1 MCANTS
7 IYAWQVKRYRLPI
20 NSQRPPI
27 MSSAPSKNTSLVA
40 IQIAACLGFLVVQLD
55 VSVVNVGL
63 GALKIAF
70 DTDLTGLQWV
80 INSYALAFSAL
91 LILGGAGGDKFGAKT
106 VFASGF
112 AVFTL
117 ASVGCALSDSM
128 GMLIGMRI
136 IQGVGAA
143 FLVPTSLTLIRLA
156 FEDPAKRRSDV
167 AAWGAC
173 GGIALA
179 AGPIVG
185 GLLIESLGWPS
196 VFLLNVPL
204 GLIAIGLIIR
214 YAPSSPRVDKKVDIP
229 GQVSIGICLASLT
242 YALTESSSK
251 GWGTETFSILAM
263 AVFCAVAFVLIERRA
278 SDPMLPGRL
287 ARNKTLATTAL
298 AGAAI
303 NFTFYGTVFVFSIY
317 FQSFLH
323 YDAFR
328 TGLAFIPLTA
338 VLTLS
343 TMISSRIAR
352 YVSAQ
357 RIITIG
363 FLIQA
368 VGFVA
373 LARVT
378 PETSLWYLN
387 IALMVVGIGSASSVP
402 SITNSMLS
410 SVSSHDAGI
419 ASGLMASAR
428 QLGGVIGVAVF
439 GAMITSTEPAAF
451 SAGLS
456 TAMIVSAVVLTA
468 CIAVNHWVNQATR
481 LPVNG

>member
-1 MCANTS
+1 
-7 IYAWQVKRYRLPI
+7 
-20 NSQRPPI
+20 
-27 MSSAPSKNTSLVA
+27 MSNNVPRTKSLAA
-40 IQIAACLGFLVVQLD
+40 IQTAACLGFLVVQLD

-63 GALKIAF
+63 GALKTAF
-70 DTDLTGLQWV
+70 DTNLTGLQWV

-91 LILGGAGGDKFGAKT
+91 LILGGAWGDRFGAKT

-112 AVFTL
+112 ALFTI
-117 ASVGCALSDSM
+117 ASIGCGFSNSM
-128 GMLIGMRI
+128 SMLIGMRI
-136 IQGVGAA
+136 VQGVGAA
-143 FLVPTSLTLIRLA
+143 LLVPTSLTLIRLS
-156 FEDPAKRRSDV
+156 FDDPAKRRSAV
-167 AAWGAC
+167 AMWGAC

-179 AGPIVG
+179 AGPVMG
-185 GLLIESLGWPS
+185 GLLIESLGWRS
-196 VFLLNVPL
+196 VFLLNVPIGIL
-204 GLIAIGLIIR
+204 AIGLIIH
-214 YAPSSPRVDKKVDIP
+214 YAPASPRIDKKVDIP
-229 GQVSIGICLASLT
+229 GLISIGICLALLT

-251 GWGTETFSILAM
+251 GWVTDTVSTMAI
-263 AVFCAVAFVLIERRA
+263 AVFCAIAFVLIERRVKN
-278 SDPMLPGRL
+278 PMIPSRL
-287 ARNKTLATTAL
+287 AQNKTLATTAL

-303 NFTFYGTVFVFSIY
+303 NLTFYGTVFVFSIY

-338 VLTLS
+338 VLTIS
-343 TMISSRIAR
+343 TMISSRIAKH
-352 YVSAQ
+352 VSAQ

-368 VGFVA
+368 VGFLA

-410 SVSSHDAGI
+410 SVSSNDAGM

-439 GAMITSTEPAAF
+439 GAMITSTEPATF
-451 SAGLS
+451 SQGLS
-456 TAMIVSAVVLTA
+456 TAMIVSAVILVF
-468 CIAVNHWVNQATR
+468 CIAVNHWVSRTSQ
-481 LPVNG
+481 LPVST